1 MPVSAAPDATAP
13 AKGSKPG
20 SRLVGG
26 QTLYGLALGIVML
39 DTRFPRLVGDIGNA
53 ATWPFPVHYRIVK
66 GAIPERMAQPALDP
80 ALLQPFTDAVREVAS
95 AGVRA
100 ITTSCGFLAIYQRE
114 LAAAVDVPVFASPLL
129 QVPMAAAAIGPK
141 KRVGILTARL
151 AVTERHFA
159 GAGWSSKET
168 PVAVTAPPAD
178 SHFVRT
184 FVGDTPEADPERLE
198 RDVVD
203 LATRTVREH
212 PDVGAL
218 VLECANFAPFRGA
231 VRRATGLPVFDLY
244 TLGMHAYEVS
254 AVADFPH

>member
-1 MPVSAAPDATAP
+1 MPVSAAPDAAAHMQP
-13 AKGSKPG
+13 D

-26 QTLYGLALGIVML
+26 RTLYGLALGIVML

-53 ATWPFPVHYRIVK
+53 ATWPFPVHYVIVR
-66 GAIPERMAQPALDP
+66 GAIPERMAQPDLDP
-80 ALLQPFTDAVREVAS
+80 ALIEPFTKAVRDVAS

-129 QVPMAAAAIGPK
+129 QVPVAAAAIGPR

-151 AVTERHFA
+151 ALTERHFA
-159 GAGWSSKET
+159 GARWSSKDI
-168 PVAVTAPPAD
+168 PIAMTAPPAD

-184 FVGDTPEADPERLE
+184 FVGDAPEADVVQLE

-244 TLGMHAYEVS
+244 TLGMHAYQVS
-254 AVADFPH
+254 ADADFPS